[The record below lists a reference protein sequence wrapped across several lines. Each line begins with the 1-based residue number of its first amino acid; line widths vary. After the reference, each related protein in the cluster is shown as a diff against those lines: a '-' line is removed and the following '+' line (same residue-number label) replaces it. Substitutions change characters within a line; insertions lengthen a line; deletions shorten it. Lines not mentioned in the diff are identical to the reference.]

1 LKIGL
6 VLRLSLSLSLSL
18 WDCGIREINAAAR
31 REIRKVSAIFVQM
44 MLDEA

>member
-6 VLRLSLSLSLSL
+6 VLRLSLSL

-44 MLDEA
+44 MLDET